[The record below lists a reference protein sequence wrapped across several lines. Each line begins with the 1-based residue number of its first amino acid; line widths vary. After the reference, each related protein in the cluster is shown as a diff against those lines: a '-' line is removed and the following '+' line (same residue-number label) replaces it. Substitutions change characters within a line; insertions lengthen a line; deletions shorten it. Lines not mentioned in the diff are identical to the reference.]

1 MSNSESSSDDA
12 EDSEYEAEVS
22 DAENEGNP
30 DRDNASE
37 DDLILK
43 NEGWADSITKILGT
57 NKPKNKKTLVLS
69 RAKKLA
75 DVVKKEK
82 EEKPAFEIVGEEPD
96 EEKPKVE
103 EKVKDSEEPLVKKK
117 VININIF
124 IVYFSLS
131 ICYIM
136 YNS

>member
-1 MSNSESSSDDA
+1 MSNSESSSD
-12 EDSEYEAEVS
+12 ETKDSESETEVS
-22 DAENEGNP
+22 DAENEENS
-30 DRDNASE
+30 DSNHESD

-82 EEKPAFEIVGEEPD
+82 EEKPAFEIVGEEP
-96 EEKPKVE
+96 EEKKPKVD

-117 VININIF
+117 VININTFYCIF
-124 IVYFSLS
+124 
-131 ICYIM
+131 
-136 YNS
+136 